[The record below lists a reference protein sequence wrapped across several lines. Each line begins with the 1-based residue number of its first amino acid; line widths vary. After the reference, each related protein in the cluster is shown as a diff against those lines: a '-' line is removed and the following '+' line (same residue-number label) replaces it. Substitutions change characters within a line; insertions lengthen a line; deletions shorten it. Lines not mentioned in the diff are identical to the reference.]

1 MVNEIEDIYVIHMS
15 TLFYELLLKNTF
27 IMQRIKSL
35 FIFLIEIKSYNAHS
49 SKIYTLPT
57 LQRPR

>member
-35 FIFLIEIKSYNAHS
+35 FIFLIEIKS
-49 SKIYTLPT
+49 L
-57 LQRPR
+57 